1 MPPVVLLYL
10 IGMLGCTF
18 KLWDTAATKDAYN
31 ALRNPILYAMI
42 FVMLLRCDI
51 RQILKLGPKML
62 LGFFTATITIA
73 IGFVVT
79 YALMHPL
86 LGEGAW
92 RGLGALCGSWMGGS
106 GNLVAVAD
114 ALQATEAQLAGASIV
129 DSIDYSIWV
138 MFLLWAITLAPKFNK
153 WVKANTKTLDEV
165 SSRLDAEFAQ
175 AKTKKVD
182 FPSLI
187 FLLGLALAV
196 SAVCTNLG
204 TALRNASPKWLQ
216 VFDVA
221 TFRIVL
227 VSIIGLVLAM
237 TPIGK
242 IAGSTELS
250 NVMLYMVIGL
260 IASRASFLELFEA
273 GMAWWIVAGFAIL
286 LIHGVLMILA
296 AKLFKLDMFTS
307 GVASLANIGGTASAP
322 ILAECIPATATEP
335 GIFRWDDMDY
345 IKRRIDEVKAKCRW
359 CVIVSHGGEEFTS
372 MPSPYT
378 RDRYL
383 RYLELGADV
392 VVAHHPHVP
401 ENYELF
407 PDGKAIFYS
416 LGNFIFD
423 TNYQRAHLYTDVGVL
438 LKLIFTPE
446 KLDFEAMGIQIVRGP
461 EKIVEA
467 PLPDIFT
474 NIPVGEYAL
483 LSPLAAKAFV
493 AEDMRK
499 MVYLEPD
506 RFTNAPQE
514 VWDGYFFST
523 EPDGY
528 FEGAHMD
535 FHVIVP
541 FSKIAEEGAWKY
553 SKLDKVKEYILKQL

>member
-1 MPPVVLLYL
+1 MITNGFTYFATLVLIAGILVGAQKLTRWKFFEYVPPVVLLYL

-18 KLWDTAATKDAYN
+18 KLWDTAATKDAYS

-51 RQILKLGPKML
+51 RQ
-62 LGFFTATITIA
+62 TITIA

-79 YALMHPL
+79 YALMNPL

-196 SAVCTNLG
+196 SAICTNLG
-204 TALRNASPKWLQ
+204 TTLRNASPSWLQ
-216 VFDVA
+216 IFDVA

-237 TPIGK
+237 TPVGK

-250 NVMLYMVIGL
+250 NIMLY
-260 IASRASFLELFEA
+260 SRASFLELFEE
-273 GMAWWIVAGFAIL
+273 GMAWWIVAGFVIL
-286 LIHGVLMILA
+286 LIHGVLMILF

-322 ILAECIPATATEP
+322 ILA
-335 GIFRWDDMDY
+335 GSY
-345 IKRRIDEVKAKCRW
+345 SGSL
-359 CVIVSHGGEEFTS
+359 VS
-372 MPSPYT
+372 
-378 RDRYL
+378 
-383 RYLELGADV
+383 
-392 VVAHHPHVP
+392 
-401 ENYELF
+401 
-407 PDGKAIFYS
+407 
-416 LGNFIFD
+416 
-423 TNYQRAHLYTDVGVL
+423 VGVL
-438 LKLIFTPE
+438 MALMGYVVGTFGGIGVGYLMSIF
-446 KLDFEAMGIQIVRGP
+446 D
-461 EKIVEA
+461 
-467 PLPDIFT
+467 
-474 NIPVGEYAL
+474 
-483 LSPLAAKAFV
+483 
-493 AEDMRK
+493 
-499 MVYLEPD
+499 
-506 RFTNAPQE
+506 
-514 VWDGYFFST
+514 
-523 EPDGY
+523 
-528 FEGAHMD
+528 
-535 FHVIVP
+535 
-541 FSKIAEEGAWKY
+541 
-553 SKLDKVKEYILKQL
+553 

>member
-1 MPPVVLLYL
+1 MITNGFTYFATLVLIAGVLVGAQKLTKWKFFEYVPPVVLLYL

-18 KLWDTAATKDAYN
+18 KLWDTAATKEAYS

-73 IGFVVT
+73 IGFVAT
-79 YALMHPL
+79 YAIMHPL

-175 AKTKKVD
+175 AQTKKVD

-187 FLLGLALAV
+187 FLLGLALFV

-204 TALRNASPKWLQ
+204 TALRDASPSWLK

-221 TFRIVL
+221 TYRIVL

-237 TPIGK
+237 TPVGK

-250 NVMLYMVIGL
+250 NIMLYLVDRGGL
-260 IASRASFLELFEA
+260 RDPAHPRRADDPLCQALQAGYVHQRRCVPGQHRRHRLRSHPGRFLLRLPGLRGRADGPHGLCGGHLRRHWCRLSYVDFRL
-273 GMAWWIVAGFAIL
+273 MA
-286 LIHGVLMILA
+286 
-296 AKLFKLDMFTS
+296 
-307 GVASLANIGGTASAP
+307 
-322 ILAECIPATATEP
+322 
-335 GIFRWDDMDY
+335 
-345 IKRRIDEVKAKCRW
+345 
-359 CVIVSHGGEEFTS
+359 
-372 MPSPYT
+372 
-378 RDRYL
+378 
-383 RYLELGADV
+383 
-392 VVAHHPHVP
+392 
-401 ENYELF
+401 
-407 PDGKAIFYS
+407 
-416 LGNFIFD
+416 
-423 TNYQRAHLYTDVGVL
+423 
-438 LKLIFTPE
+438 
-446 KLDFEAMGIQIVRGP
+446 
-461 EKIVEA
+461 
-467 PLPDIFT
+467 
-474 NIPVGEYAL
+474 
-483 LSPLAAKAFV
+483 
-493 AEDMRK
+493 
-499 MVYLEPD
+499 
-506 RFTNAPQE
+506 
-514 VWDGYFFST
+514 
-523 EPDGY
+523 
-528 FEGAHMD
+528 
-535 FHVIVP
+535 
-541 FSKIAEEGAWKY
+541 
-553 SKLDKVKEYILKQL
+553 